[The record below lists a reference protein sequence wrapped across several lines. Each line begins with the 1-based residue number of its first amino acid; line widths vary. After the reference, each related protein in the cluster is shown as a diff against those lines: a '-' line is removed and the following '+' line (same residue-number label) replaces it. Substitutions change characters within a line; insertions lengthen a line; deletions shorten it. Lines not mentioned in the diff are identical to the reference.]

1 MKVGEV
7 GNGLQVL
14 EEAMSVGH
22 HVQGKAELLASPVQM
37 IVDAEPLPIGA
48 GENRPVTVA
57 FKGSAVVHDLHDE
70 GMDAAT
76 QNNDEKERIGSHQ
89 TSFPALTWG
98 RTSAGESSS
107 EPSCL

>member
-1 MKVGEV
+1 MVFRF
-7 GNGLQVL
+7 LRRPCPL
-14 EEAMSVGH
+14 ATTYR
-22 HVQGKAELLASPVQM
+22 GKPSCLPVQM

-76 QNNDEKERIGSHQ
+76 QNNDEKEPMGSNQ
-89 TSFPALTWG
+89 ASFLAFT
-98 RTSAGESSS
+98 
-107 EPSCL
+107 